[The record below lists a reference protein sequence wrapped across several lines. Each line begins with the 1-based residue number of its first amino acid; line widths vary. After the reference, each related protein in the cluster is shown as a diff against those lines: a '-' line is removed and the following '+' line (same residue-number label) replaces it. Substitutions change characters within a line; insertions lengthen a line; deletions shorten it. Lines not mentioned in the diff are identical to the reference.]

1 MTTNMVIGGEGLR
14 LVQTVA
20 TRDALRRGCCSD
32 AVIDHETVPFRV
44 LVDVARALRGDGA
57 GGCGPYLQDLVR
69 GGGLA
74 LRAPTRVKRDP
85 TLERRCVAL
94 RDKQEQRKYE
104 SMTKDVT
111 NESKTGQGIRM
122 SDVTRELG
130 FGVLRGRRG
139 SGKVVRTGQHHNTGS
154 PGNCRDVHSDDGG
167 GAAVHAARR
176 ADVEVIVDC
185 VLAFWALGL
194 KTTSRGVV
202 PVPSRSPAV
211 APFLLRTPSRSV
223 VLDRQH
229 RHSPV
234 CTPRTARRT

>member
-130 FGVLRGRRG
+130 FGAHVL
-139 SGKVVRTGQHHNTGS
+139 TLM
-154 PGNCRDVHSDDGG
+154 
-167 GAAVHAARR
+167 AACFA
-176 ADVEVIVDC
+176 
-185 VLAFWALGL
+185 G
-194 KTTSRGVV
+194 GVV
-202 PVPSRSPAV
+202 AGRSF
-211 APFLLRTPSRSV
+211 APDNTTTQV
-223 VLDRQH
+223 VLGTVGMFIAMMVEALLFMLRDA
-229 RHSPV
+229 
-234 CTPRTARRT
+234 RT